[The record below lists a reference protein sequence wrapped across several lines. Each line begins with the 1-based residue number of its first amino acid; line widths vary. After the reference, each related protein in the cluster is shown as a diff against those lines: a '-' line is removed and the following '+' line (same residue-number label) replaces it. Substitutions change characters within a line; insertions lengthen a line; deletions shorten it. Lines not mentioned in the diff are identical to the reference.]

1 MKKEETTLLI
11 FFIVLILFLI
21 LYRILTKVYTKSL
34 VNSFKEDTG
43 KFEKTLNSLIAKL
56 LFPPYNREFMYLN
69 YCVLHKKDKKVSEQI
84 EKLNSMRI
92 NNEQHLAV
100 YKTAIQYY
108 VSVNNEKEARNIQ
121 KKLNEFIE
129 KNQLDSKI
137 KEAVDAELNIFF
149 TKDIST
155 LSYIDGKLENCS
167 DLDKVEWNFKKAVV
181 LKANDRLEEAKECMK
196 IVIENTK
203 NPEQKKAMQEILD
216 NNLKDL

>member
-21 LYRILTKVYTKSL
+21 LYRILTKVYTKFL

-43 KFEKTLNSLIAKL
+43 KFEKTLNSFIAKL

-69 YCVLHKKDKKVSEQI
+69 YCVLHKKGKKVSEQI
-84 EKLNSMRI
+84 EKLDSMRI

-137 KEAVDAELNIFF
+137 KETVDAELNIFF

>member
-69 YCVLHKKDKKVSEQI
+69 YCVLHKKGKKVSEQI
-84 EKLNSMRI
+84 EKLDSMRI
-92 NNEQHLAV
+92 NNEQHLAI

-137 KEAVDAELNIFF
+137 KETVDVELNIFF

>member
-69 YCVLHKKDKKVSEQI
+69 YCVLHKKGKKVSEQI
-84 EKLNSMRI
+84 EKLDSMRI

-137 KEAVDAELNIFF
+137 KETVDAELNIFF

>member
-43 KFEKTLNSLIAKL
+43 KFEKTLNSFIAKL